1 MTNNYAEHVASAEKI
16 FTESLHAVATNQ
28 DTSTIHRPVLLE
40 LCDAL
45 LKDKEH
51 GAAIISLRAVNS
63 TTRDATL
70 DLLYDAMEADDN
82 PTSVVLSNYHTI
94 LAIVSLTNNNIGGAK
109 YHVDMALDFDD
120 RWDNHTKSGW
130 NRLANLIDNSF
141 ADLGRTIF
149 NNIASDIRDMAKPQ

>member
-1 MTNNYAEHVASAEKI
+1 MNNDYTNNLGLAEKLFTDSVQSI
-16 FTESLHAVATNQ
+16 AANTTESNLFRSDLV
-28 DTSTIHRPVLLE
+28 D

-130 NRLANLIDNSF
+130 NRLARLIDDSF
-141 ADLGRTIF
+141 ADLGRTVF
-149 NNIASDIRDMAKPQ
+149 NNIASDMRDMAKPQ